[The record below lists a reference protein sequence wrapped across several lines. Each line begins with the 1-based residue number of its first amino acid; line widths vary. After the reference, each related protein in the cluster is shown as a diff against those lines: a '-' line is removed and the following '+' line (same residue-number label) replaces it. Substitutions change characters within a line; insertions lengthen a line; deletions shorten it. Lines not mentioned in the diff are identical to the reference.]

1 MNPPTLAVD
10 IGQSGTRL
18 RWRHREDERETTI
31 LPTQP
36 HLGQPA
42 VPSQIVGQVVSA
54 WRAVGSP
61 PATRLLMGITGWTA
75 DSASALLDEL
85 LPIVAATSGIAADD
99 AVTAYLGALGDRPGV
114 NLAAG
119 TGVTA
124 LGVGGDPSPL
134 LVGGWG
140 PMIDD
145 GGGGFWVGHRG
156 LNEAVRSLER
166 RGGSAALRSRA
177 EERFG
182 SLRQLK
188 ADLSRAA
195 YPTAVVAGFAVDVAA
210 AAEAGDHIARDIW
223 AQAGKLLAEVAARAT
238 RSFGD
243 QPVPVACTG
252 GLTLAGPPLLEA
264 FWQNLR
270 VLAPASEPTHPIGSG
285 LDGAMQLANE
295 DIDRRFADLIVRRER
310 P

>member
-1 MNPPTLAVD
+1 MA
-10 IGQSGTRL
+10 
-18 RWRHREDERETTI
+18 E
-31 LPTQP
+31 
-36 HLGQPA
+36 
-42 VPSQIVGQVVSA
+42 QVISA
-54 WRAVGSP
+54 WRAAGSP
-61 PATRLLMGITGWTA
+61 PATRLLIGLTGWTA
-75 DSASALLDEL
+75 TGASAMLAEL
-85 LPIVAATSGIAADD
+85 LPVVGATSGIAADD

-114 NLAAG
+114 TIAAG

-140 PMIDD
+140 HLIDD
-145 GGGGFWVGHRG
+145 DGGGFWVGRRG
-156 LNEAVRSLER
+156 LTEAVRSLEQ

-177 EERFG
+177 EARFG

-188 ADLSRAA
+188 ADLSRSA
-195 YPTAVVAGFAVDVAA
+195 YAPAIVAGFAVDVAA
-210 AAEAGDHIARDIW
+210 AAEEGDLVARDIW
-223 AQAGKLLAEVAARAT
+223 AQAGRLLAEVAACAT
-238 RSFGD
+238 RSFGE
-243 QPVPVACTG
+243 QAVPVACTG

-270 VLAPASEPTHPIGSG
+270 MLAPAGQPTHPIGSG

-295 DIDRRFADLIVRRER
+295 ETARRFDDLIARQER